1 MTYGSECK
9 IIKIESQEDILGS
22 KRNPTKV
29 TVPRRK
35 EINRLFRTPYE
46 SLSMSDRL
54 RISQL
59 INLANSRIN
68 KKVYTSLAAFMWI
81 MVAMFGKTPY
91 CEMWGMPLAIITLA
105 LGLWIVWKQKGLAVA
120 KPNL

>member
-9 IIKIESQEDILGS
+9 IIKIESKEDVLGTNR
-22 KRNPTKV
+22 KPVKV
-29 TVPRRK
+29 TIPRRK

-46 SLSMSDRL
+46 SLSMGDKL

-59 INLANSRIN
+59 INLSNDRIN
-68 KKVYTSLAAFMWI
+68 KKVYTSLAAIMWI

-91 CEMWGMPLAIITLA
+91 CEMWGMPIAIITLA
-105 LGLWIVWKQKGLAVA
+105 LGLWSI
-120 KPNL
+120 

>member
-9 IIKIESQEDILGS
+9 IIKIESQEDVLGS
-22 KRNPTKV
+22 NRKPVQV

-46 SLSMSDRL
+46 SLSMTDRL

-59 INLANSRIN
+59 INLANNKIN
-68 KKVYTSLAAFMWI
+68 KKVYTSLAAFIWI

-91 CEMWGMPLAIITLA
+91 CAMWGMPLAVITLVV
-105 LGLWIVWKQKGLAVA
+105 GLWLA
-120 KPNL
+120 

>member
-1 MTYGSECK
+1 MTYGNECK
-9 IIKIESQEDILGS
+9 IIKIESKEDILGS
-22 KRNPTKV
+22 KRNLTKV
-29 TVPRRK
+29 TVPKRK

-59 INLANSRIN
+59 INLANGRIN
-68 KKVYTSLAAFMWI
+68 KKVYTSLAAFIWI

-91 CEMWGMPLAIITLA
+91 CEMWGIPLAIITLA
-105 LGLWIVWKQKGLAVA
+105 LGLWMVWKQKGLAVA

>member
-9 IIKIESQEDILGS
+9 IIKIESQEDVLGS
-22 KRNPTKV
+22 NRKPVQV

-46 SLSMSDRL
+46 SLSMTDRL

-59 INLANSRIN
+59 INLANNKIN
-68 KKVYTSLAAFMWI
+68 KKVYTSLAAFIWI

-91 CEMWGMPLAIITLA
+91 CAMWGMPLAVMTLVV
-105 LGLWIVWKQKGLAVA
+105 GLWLA
-120 KPNL
+120 

>member
-9 IIKIESQEDILGS
+9 IIKIESQEDVLGS
-22 KRNPTKV
+22 NRNPVQV

-46 SLSMSDRL
+46 SLSMTDRL

-59 INLANSRIN
+59 INLANNKIN
-68 KKVYTSLAAFMWI
+68 KKVYTSLAAFIWI

-91 CEMWGMPLAIITLA
+91 CAMWGMPLAVITLVV
-105 LGLWIVWKQKGLAVA
+105 GLWLA
-120 KPNL
+120 

>member
-9 IIKIESQEDILGS
+9 IIQIESKEDVLGS
-22 KRNPTKV
+22 NRKPVQV

-46 SLSMSDRL
+46 SLSMTDRL

-59 INLANSRIN
+59 INLANNKIN
-68 KKVYTSLAAFMWI
+68 KKVYTSLAAFIWI

-91 CEMWGMPLAIITLA
+91 CAMWGMPLAVITLVV
-105 LGLWIVWKQKGLAVA
+105 GLWLA
-120 KPNL
+120 

>member
-46 SLSMSDRL
+46 SLSMGDKL
-54 RISQL
+54 RISEL
-59 INLANSRIN
+59 TNLANNKIN

-91 CEMWGMPLAIITLA
+91 CEMWGIPLAIITLA
-105 LGLWIVWKQKGLAVA
+105 LGLWIV
-120 KPNL
+120 

>member
-9 IIKIESQEDILGS
+9 IIKIESKEDVLGTNR
-22 KRNPTKV
+22 KPIKT
-29 TVPRRK
+29 TVPKRK

-46 SLSMSDRL
+46 SLSMGDRL

-59 INLANSRIN
+59 INLANNKIN

-81 MVAMFGKTPY
+81 MVAMFGNTPY
-91 CEMWGMPLAIITLA
+91 CAMRGIPLAIITLVV
-105 LGLWIVWKQKGLAVA
+105 GLWIA
-120 KPNL
+120 

>member
-9 IIKIESQEDILGS
+9 IIKIESKEDVLGTNRKS
-22 KRNPTKV
+22 IKTTIPK
-29 TVPRRK
+29 RK

-46 SLSMSDRL
+46 SLSMGDKL

-59 INLANSRIN
+59 INLANGRIN

-81 MVAMFGKTPY
+81 MVSMFGKTPY
-91 CEMWGMPLAIITLA
+91 CAMWGMPLAIITLA
-105 LGLWIVWKQKGLAVA
+105 LGLWII
-120 KPNL
+120 

>member
-22 KRNPTKV
+22 KRNPIKV

-46 SLSMSDRL
+46 SLSMGDKL

-59 INLANSRIN
+59 VNLANGRIN
-68 KKVYTSLAAFMWI
+68 KKVYTSLGALMWI
-81 MVAMFGKTPY
+81 LISMFGKTPY
-91 CEMWGMPLAIITLA
+91 CAMWGMPLAIITLA
-105 LGLWIVWKQKGLAVA
+105 VGLWII
-120 KPNL
+120 

>member
-9 IIKIESQEDILGS
+9 IIKIESKEDVLGTR
-22 KRNPTKV
+22 RNPTKV

-46 SLSMSDRL
+46 SLSMGDKL

-59 INLANSRIN
+59 TNLANSRIN
-68 KKVYTSLAAFMWI
+68 KKVYTSLAAIMWI

-105 LGLWIVWKQKGLAVA
+105 LGLWSI
-120 KPNL
+120 

>member
-9 IIKIESQEDILGS
+9 IIKIESQEDILGT
-22 KRNPTKV
+22 KRKTNKV

-59 INLANSRIN
+59 INLANNKIN

-91 CEMWGMPLAIITLA
+91 CAMWGIPLAIITLA
-105 LGLWIVWKQKGLAVA
+105 LGLWIA
-120 KPNL
+120 

>member
-1 MTYGSECK
+1 MTHGSECK
-9 IIKIESQEDILGS
+9 IIKIESKEDVLGTR
-22 KRNPTKV
+22 RNPTKV

-46 SLSMSDRL
+46 SLSMGDKL

-59 INLANSRIN
+59 TNLANGRIN
-68 KKVYTSLAAFMWI
+68 KKVYASLAALMWI

-91 CEMWGMPLAIITLA
+91 CEMWGMPLAIITLI
-105 LGLWIVWKQKGLAVA
+105 LGLWMV
-120 KPNL
+120 

>member
-9 IIKIESQEDILGS
+9 IIQIESKEDVLRS
-22 KRNPTKV
+22 RVNPTKIM
-29 TVPRRK
+29 VPKRK

-46 SLSMSDRL
+46 SLSVGDKL

-59 INLANSRIN
+59 TNLANGRIN

-81 MVAMFGKTPY
+81 LISMFGKTPY
-91 CEMWGMPLAIITLA
+91 CAMWGTPLAIITLA
-105 LGLWIVWKQKGLAVA
+105 LGLWLA
-120 KPNL
+120 

>member
-9 IIKIESQEDILGS
+9 IIKIESKEDILGS

-35 EINRLFRTPYE
+35 AINRLFRTPYE
-46 SLSMSDRL
+46 SLSMGDRL

-68 KKVYTSLAAFMWI
+68 KKVYTRLAAFMWI
-81 MVAMFGKTPY
+81 MIAMFGKTPY
-91 CEMWGMPLAIITLA
+91 CEMWGIPFAIITLFG
-105 LGLWIVWKQKGLAVA
+105 GLWIV
-120 KPNL
+120 